1 MASAKQIAWRKKFAK
16 MAKDGVFKKE
26 AKVREKKIK
35 KIISRNER
43 MELEFPIIK
52 WTKGNEYA
60 VLSNKSGKPVL
71 ETKFDV
77 TYPPKNIKFLR
88 EFDNVKDAY
97 DYQEYLNSKKYGL
110 GLIKIAKNMKLDTLA
125 KRLNQGAET
134 RYKELVKRFGGK

>member
-1 MASAKQIAWRKKFAK
+1 MASAKQIKARKEFAK
-16 MAKDGVFKKE
+16 RVRRGDFKKSI
-26 AKVREKKIK
+26 AKSKKSK
-35 KIISRNER
+35 LSRNDR
-43 MELEFPIIK
+43 MELEYPIIK

-88 EFDNVKDAY
+88 EFDNVEDAY

-110 GLIKIAKNMKLDTLA
+110 GLIKKPRDALA
-125 KRLNQGAET
+125 KRLNQDAET
-134 RYKELVKRFGGK
+134 RYNELVKRFGGK

>member
-1 MASAKQIAWRKKFAK
+1 MASAKQIKAQKLFAK
-16 MAKDGVFKKE
+16 RAKRGDFRKSIAKSKKS
-26 AKVREKKIK
+26 KL
-35 KIISRNER
+35 SRNDR
-43 MELEFPIIK
+43 MELEYPIIK

-88 EFDNVKDAY
+88 EFDNVEDAY

-110 GLIKIAKNMKLDTLA
+110 GLIKKPRDALA
-125 KRLNQGAET
+125 KRLNQDAET
-134 RYKELVKRFGGK
+134 RYNELVKRFGEK

>member
-1 MASAKQIAWRKKFAK
+1 MASAKQIKAQKTFAMRVRRGDFRKSIAK
-16 MAKDGVFKKE
+16 SKKS
-26 AKVREKKIK
+26 KL
-35 KIISRNER
+35 SRNDR
-43 MELEFPIIK
+43 MELEYPIIK

-88 EFDNVKDAY
+88 EFDNVEDAY

-110 GLIKIAKNMKLDTLA
+110 GLIKKPRDALA

-134 RYKELVKRFGGK
+134 RYNELVKRFGEK

>member
-1 MASAKQIAWRKKFAK
+1 MASAKQIKAQKLFAK
-16 MAKDGVFKKE
+16 RAKHGDFRKAIAKTKKS
-26 AKVREKKIK
+26 KL
-35 KIISRNER
+35 SRNDR
-43 MELEFPIIK
+43 MELEYPIIK

-88 EFDNVKDAY
+88 EFDNVEDAY

-110 GLIKIAKNMKLDTLA
+110 GLIKKPRDALA
-125 KRLNQGAET
+125 KRLNQDAET
-134 RYKELVKRFGGK
+134 RYKELVKRFEGK

>member
-1 MASAKQIAWRKKFAK
+1 MASAKQLKAQKLFA
-16 MAKDGVFKKE
+16 MRVRRGDFKKSI
-26 AKVREKKIK
+26 AKSKKSK
-35 KIISRNER
+35 LSRNDR
-43 MELEFPIIK
+43 MELEYPIIK

-125 KRLNQGAET
+125 KRLNQDAET

>member
-1 MASAKQIAWRKKFAK
+1 MASAKQIKAQKTFAMRVRRGDFRKSIAK
-16 MAKDGVFKKE
+16 SKKS
-26 AKVREKKIK
+26 KL
-35 KIISRNER
+35 SRNDR
-43 MELEFPIIK
+43 MELEYPIIK

-88 EFDNVKDAY
+88 EFDNVEDAY

-110 GLIKIAKNMKLDTLA
+110 GLIKKPRDALA
-125 KRLNQGAET
+125 KRLNQDAET

>member
-1 MASAKQIAWRKKFAK
+1 MASAKQLKAQKLFA
-16 MAKDGVFKKE
+16 MRVRRGDFKKSI
-26 AKVREKKIK
+26 AKSKKSK
-35 KIISRNER
+35 LSRNDR
-43 MELEFPIIK
+43 MELEYPIIK

-88 EFDNVKDAY
+88 EFDNVEDAY

-110 GLIKIAKNMKLDTLA
+110 GLIKKPRDALA
-125 KRLNQGAET
+125 KRLNQDAET
-134 RYKELVKRFGGK
+134 RYNELVKRFGGK

>member
-1 MASAKQIAWRKKFAK
+1 MASAKQIAGRKELAK
-16 MAKDGVFKKE
+16 MVIDGYFKKE
-26 AKVREKKIK
+26 AKVRKKKIK

-88 EFDNVKDAY
+88 EFDNVEDAY

-110 GLIKIAKNMKLDTLA
+110 GLIKKPRDALA
-125 KRLNQGAET
+125 KRLNQDAET
-134 RYKELVKRFGGK
+134 RYNELVKRFGGK

>member
-1 MASAKQIAWRKKFAK
+1 MPSAKQIKAQKLFAK
-16 MAKDGVFKKE
+16 RVKRGDFRKSIAKSKKS
-26 AKVREKKIK
+26 KL
-35 KIISRNER
+35 SRNDR
-43 MELEFPIIK
+43 MELEYPIIK

-88 EFDNVKDAY
+88 EFDNVEDAY

-110 GLIKIAKNMKLDTLA
+110 GLIKKPRDALA
-125 KRLNQGAET
+125 KRLNQDAET
-134 RYKELVKRFGGK
+134 RYNELVKRFGEK